1 VPLSVSVA
9 TETEADRGW
18 WFVVEVRPDAGAGD
32 TPRTLRVRLD
42 WADYEHWTRGKT
54 PPSVAAAEAVR
65 AVISLGALER
75 VPDTFDA
82 ASLRRRIPG
91 LDERVRARLATD
103 LRGLEGD

>member
-1 VPLSVSVA
+1 VPPSVSVA

-18 WFVVEVRPDAGAGD
+18 WFVVEVRPDAGAE
-32 TPRTLRVRLD
+32 PRTLRMRLD

-65 AVISLGALER
+65 AVISLDALDR
-75 VPDTFDA
+75 LPDTFDA
-82 ASLRRRIPG
+82 ASLRRRVPG

-103 LRGLEGD
+103 LRGLGGE